1 MKAFDL
7 IHPQTVKEATRL
19 LAQGGGLDA
28 IRPMGGGQDLL
39 GTMKDYILSP
49 ATVVDLKRIPG
60 LNKITADYKGLRL
73 GALVTITEVEEHP
86 AVRAHYPVL
95 AEAAQS
101 VATIQIRNAG
111 TVGGNLCQRPR
122 CWYYRNERIVCLK
135 KGGTKC
141 YAAPDSAEN
150 KYNAILGGGPSYIVH
165 PSDLAP
171 ALLCLNAVLTITG
184 PNGKARSLPLAEFF
198 TLPGAADITHEN
210 ILKPGELVTEVFVP
224 ASALTARSTY
234 LKFREKNSLD
244 WALSS
249 VAMALETDGSGIV
262 RQARVV
268 LGGVAPIP
276 WHAGAAEAALV
287 GKPLTDANIRAA
299 ALAATE
305 GAKPLAQNGYKVP
318 LTQTLVR
325 RAASALVAGPRRAF
339 DGGQG
344 GVA

>member
-7 IHPQTVKEATRL
+7 IHPATIKEATRL

-39 GTMKDYILSP
+39 STMKDYILSP
-49 ATVVDLKRIPG
+49 ATVVDLKRIPD
-60 LNKITADYKGLRL
+60 LNKITVEAKGIHL

-86 AVRAHYPVL
+86 AIRASYPVL

-101 VATIQIRNAG
+101 IATIQIRNAG

-171 ALLCLNAVLTITG
+171 ALLCLNAVLTIAG
-184 PNGKARSLPLAEFF
+184 PGGKTRQMPLTEFF
-198 TLPGAADITHEN
+198 TLPGEGDITHEN
-210 ILKPGELVTEVFVP
+210 VLKPGELVTSVFVP
-224 ASALTARSTY
+224 ASAMAARSTY

-249 VAMALETDGSGIV
+249 VAMAVETDGNIV
-262 RQARVV
+262 KSVRVV

-276 WHAGAAEAALV
+276 WHARAAEAALV
-287 GKPLTDANIRAA
+287 GKPLDDETIRAA

-305 GAKPLAQNGYKVP
+305 GAEPLAQNGYKVP
-318 LTQTLVR
+318 LTQTMVR
-325 RAASALVAGPRRAF
+325 RAAAALVAGPRRAF
-339 DGGQG
+339 DGGNG
-344 GVA
+344 GIA

>member
-7 IHPQTVKEATRL
+7 IHPATIAEATRL
-19 LAQGGGLDA
+19 LATGGGLDS

-39 GTMKDYILSP
+39 GTMKDYILTP
-49 ATVVDLKRIPG
+49 ATVVDLKRIPN
-60 LNKITADYKGLRL
+60 LNKISVDNKGLRL

-86 AVRAHYPVL
+86 TIRAQCPVL
-95 AEAAQS
+95 AEAAGS
-101 VATIQIRNAG
+101 VATIQIRNVG

-171 ALLCLNAVLTITG
+171 ALLCLNAVLTIAG
-184 PNGKARSLPLAEFF
+184 ANGKTRQLPLAEFF
-198 TLPGAADITHEN
+198 TLPSENDVTHEN
-210 ILKPGELVTEVFVP
+210 VLQPGELVTEVFVP
-224 ASALTARSTY
+224 ASPLASRSTY

-249 VAMALETDGSGIV
+249 VAMAVEMDGGLV
-262 RQARVV
+262 KQARIV

-276 WHAGAAEAALV
+276 WRAPAAEATLR
-287 GKPLTDANIRAA
+287 GKPLNEETIRVA

-318 LTQTLVR
+318 LTQTMVR
-325 RAASALVAGPRRAF
+325 RAASALVAGPRKAF
-339 DGGQG
+339 EGGNG

>member
-7 IHPQTVKEATRL
+7 IHPATIKEATRL

-39 GTMKDYILSP
+39 STMKDYILSP
-49 ATVVDLKRIPG
+49 ATVVDLKRIPD
-60 LNKITADYKGLRL
+60 LNKITVEAKGIHL

-86 AVRAHYPVL
+86 TIRASYPVL

-101 VATIQIRNAG
+101 IATIQIRNAG

-171 ALLCLNAVLTITG
+171 ALLCLNAVLTIAG
-184 PNGKARSLPLAEFF
+184 PGGKTRQLPLTEFF
-198 TLPGAADITHEN
+198 TLPGEGDITHEN
-210 ILKPGELVTEVFVP
+210 VLKPGELVTSVFVP
-224 ASALTARSTY
+224 ASAMAARSTY

-249 VAMALETDGSGIV
+249 VAMAVETDGNIV
-262 RQARVV
+262 KSVRVV

-276 WHAGAAEAALV
+276 WHARAAEVALV
-287 GKPLTDANIRAA
+287 GKPLDDETIRAA

-305 GAKPLAQNGYKVP
+305 GAEPLAQNGYKVP
-318 LTQTLVR
+318 LTQTMVR
-325 RAASALVAGPRRAF
+325 RAAAALVAGPRKAF
-339 DGGQG
+339 EGGNG
-344 GVA
+344 GIA

>member
-7 IHPQTVKEATRL
+7 IHPATIKEATRL

-39 GTMKDYILSP
+39 STMKDYILSP
-49 ATVVDLKRIPG
+49 ATVVDLKRIPD
-60 LNKITADYKGLRL
+60 LNKITVEAKGIHL

-86 AVRAHYPVL
+86 AIRASYPVL

-101 VATIQIRNAG
+101 IATIQIRNAG

-171 ALLCLNAVLTITG
+171 ALLCLNAVLTIAG
-184 PNGKARSLPLAEFF
+184 PGGKTRQMPLTEFF
-198 TLPGAADITHEN
+198 TLPGEGDITHEN
-210 ILKPGELVTEVFVP
+210 VLKPGELVTSVFVP
-224 ASALTARSTY
+224 ASAMAARSTY

-249 VAMALETDGSGIV
+249 VAMAVETDGNIV
-262 RQARVV
+262 KSVRVV

-276 WHAGAAEAALV
+276 WHARAAEAALI
-287 GKPLTDANIRAA
+287 GKPLDDETIRAA

-305 GAKPLAQNGYKVP
+305 GAEPLAQNGYKVP
-318 LTQTLVR
+318 LTQTMVR
-325 RAASALVAGPRRAF
+325 RAAAALVAGPRRAF
-339 DGGQG
+339 DGGNG
-344 GVA
+344 GIA

>member
-60 LNKITADYKGLRL
+60 LDKITADAKGLRL

-86 AVRAHYPVL
+86 IIRAQYPML

-101 VATIQIRNAG
+101 IATIQIRNVG

-171 ALLCLNAVLTITG
+171 ALLCLNAVLTVAG
-184 PNGKARSLPLAEFF
+184 PNGRSRQLPLAEFF
-198 TLPGAADITHEN
+198 TLPGAGDVTHEN
-210 ILKPGELVTEVFVP
+210 VLKPGELVTEIFVP
-224 ASALTARSTY
+224 ASPLTARSTY

-249 VAMALETDGSGIV
+249 VAMAVEMDGTTVKS
-262 RQARVV
+262 ARVV

-276 WHAGAAEAALV
+276 WRAQAAEAALI
-287 GKPLTDANIRAA
+287 GKPLTDENIRAA
-299 ALAATE
+299 ALASTE

-318 LTQTLVR
+318 LTQTMVR
-325 RAASALVAGPRRAF
+325 RAASVLVAGPRHAF

>member
-7 IHPQTVKEATRL
+7 IHPATIKEATRL

-39 GTMKDYILSP
+39 STMKDYILSP
-49 ATVVDLKRIPG
+49 ATVVDLKRIPD
-60 LNKITADYKGLRL
+60 LNKITVEAKGIHL

-86 AVRAHYPVL
+86 AIRASYPVL

-101 VATIQIRNAG
+101 IATIQIRNAG

-171 ALLCLNAVLTITG
+171 ALLCLNAVLTIAGTG
-184 PNGKARSLPLAEFF
+184 GKTRQMPLTEFF
-198 TLPGAADITHEN
+198 TLPGEGDITHEN
-210 ILKPGELVTEVFVP
+210 VLKPGELVTSVFVP
-224 ASALTARSTY
+224 ASAMAARSTY

-249 VAMALETDGSGIV
+249 VAMAVETDGNIV
-262 RQARVV
+262 KSVRVV

-276 WHAGAAEAALV
+276 WHARAAEAALI
-287 GKPLTDANIRAA
+287 GKPLDDETIRAA

-305 GAKPLAQNGYKVP
+305 GAEPLAQNGYKVP
-318 LTQTLVR
+318 LTQTMVR
-325 RAASALVAGPRRAF
+325 RAAAALVAGPRRAF
-339 DGGQG
+339 DGGNG
-344 GVA
+344 GIA

>member
-7 IHPQTVKEATRL
+7 IHPATIQEATRL
-19 LAQGGGLDA
+19 LAGGGGLDS

-39 GTMKDYILSP
+39 GTMKDYILTP
-49 ATVVDLKRIPG
+49 ATVVDLKRIPN
-60 LNKITADYKGLRL
+60 LDKITVDGKGLHL

-86 AVRAHYPVL
+86 VILASYPVL
-95 AEAAQS
+95 AEAAGS
-101 VATIQIRNAG
+101 IATIQIRNVG

-184 PNGKARSLPLAEFF
+184 PGGKSRQLPLAEFF
-198 TLPGAADITHEN
+198 TLPSEADVTHEN
-210 ILKPGELVTEVFVP
+210 VLKPGELVTSVFVP
-224 ASALTARSTY
+224 ASAMATRSTY
-234 LKFREKNSLD
+234 VKFREKNSLD

-249 VAMALETDGSGIV
+249 VALALETDGNIV
-262 RQARVV
+262 KSARVV

-276 WHAGAAEAALV
+276 WHARAAEAALV
-287 GKPLTDANIRAA
+287 GKPLNDATIRVA

-318 LTQTLVR
+318 LTQTMVR
-325 RAASALVAGPRRAF
+325 RAAAALVAGPRKAF
-339 DGGQG
+339 DGGSG

>member
-7 IHPQTVKEATRL
+7 IHPATIKEATRL

-39 GTMKDYILSP
+39 STMKDYILSP
-49 ATVVDLKRIPG
+49 ATVVDLKRIPD
-60 LNKITADYKGLRL
+60 LNKITVEAKGIHL

-86 AVRAHYPVL
+86 AIRASYPVL

-101 VATIQIRNAG
+101 IATIQIRNAG

-122 CWYYRNERIVCLK
+122 CWYYRNERIICLK

-171 ALLCLNAVLTITG
+171 ALLCLNAVLTIAG
-184 PNGKARSLPLAEFF
+184 PGGKTRQLPLTEFF
-198 TLPGAADITHEN
+198 TLPGEGDITHEN
-210 ILKPGELVTEVFVP
+210 VLKPGELVTSVFVP
-224 ASALTARSTY
+224 ASAMATRSTY

-249 VAMALETDGSGIV
+249 VAMAVETDGNIV
-262 RQARVV
+262 KSVRVV

-276 WHAGAAEAALV
+276 WHARAAEAALV
-287 GKPLTDANIRAA
+287 GKPLDDETIRAA

-305 GAKPLAQNGYKVP
+305 GAEPLAQNGYKVP
-318 LTQTLVR
+318 LTQTMVR
-325 RAASALVAGPRRAF
+325 RAAAALVAGPRRAF
-339 DGGQG
+339 DGGNG
-344 GVA
+344 GIA

>member
-7 IHPQTVKEATRL
+7 IHPATIKEATRL

-39 GTMKDYILSP
+39 STMKDYILSP
-49 ATVVDLKRIPG
+49 ATVVDLKRIPD
-60 LNKITADYKGLRL
+60 LNKITVEAKGIHL

-86 AVRAHYPVL
+86 AIRASYPVL

-101 VATIQIRNAG
+101 IATIQIRNAG

-171 ALLCLNAVLTITG
+171 ALLCLNAVLTIAG
-184 PNGKARSLPLAEFF
+184 PGGKTRQMPLTEFF
-198 TLPGAADITHEN
+198 TLPGEGDITHEN
-210 ILKPGELVTEVFVP
+210 VLKPGELVTSVFVP
-224 ASALTARSTY
+224 ASAMAARSTY

-249 VAMALETDGSGIV
+249 VAMAIETDGNIV
-262 RQARVV
+262 KSVRVV

-276 WHAGAAEAALV
+276 WHARAAEAALI
-287 GKPLTDANIRAA
+287 GKPLDDETIRAA

-305 GAKPLAQNGYKVP
+305 GAEPLAQNGYKVP
-318 LTQTLVR
+318 LTQTMVR
-325 RAASALVAGPRRAF
+325 RAAAALVAGPRRAF
-339 DGGQG
+339 DGGNG
-344 GVA
+344 GIA

>member
-7 IHPQTVKEATRL
+7 IHPATIKEATRL

-39 GTMKDYILSP
+39 GAMKDYILSP

-60 LNKITADYKGLRL
+60 LDKITTDPKGLHL

-86 AVRAHYPVL
+86 FIRAHYPAL

-101 VATIQIRNAG
+101 IATIQIRNVG

-141 YAAPDSAEN
+141 YAMPDSAEN

-184 PNGKARSLPLAEFF
+184 QGGKTRLLPLSEFF
-198 TLPGAADITHEN
+198 TLPGEGDITHEN
-210 ILKPGELVTEVFVP
+210 VLKPGELVTSVFVP
-224 ASALTARSTY
+224 ASALAGRSTY
-234 LKFREKNSLD
+234 LKFREKDSLD
-244 WALSS
+244 WSLSS
-249 VAMALETDGSGIV
+249 VAMALEMDGGVIKS
-262 RQARVV
+262 ARVV

-276 WHAGAAEAALV
+276 WHARAAEAALR
-287 GKPLTDANIRAA
+287 GKPLNDETIRVA
-299 ALAATE
+299 ALASTE
-305 GAKPLAQNGYKVP
+305 GAEPLAQNGYKVP
-318 LTQTLVR
+318 LTQAMVR
-325 RAASALVAGPRRAF
+325 RAAAALVAGPRAAF
-339 DGGQG
+339 EGGNG

>member
-7 IHPQTVKEATRL
+7 IHPATIAEATRL

-39 GTMKDYILSP
+39 GAMKDYILTP
-49 ATVVDLKRIPG
+49 ATVVDLKRIPN
-60 LNKITADYKGLRL
+60 LDKITVDGKGLHL

-86 AVRAHYPVL
+86 AIRASYPVL

-101 VATIQIRNAG
+101 IATIQIRNVG

-135 KGGTKC
+135 KGGSKC

-171 ALLCLNAVLTITG
+171 ALLCLNAVLTIAG
-184 PNGKARSLPLAEFF
+184 PGGKTRQLPLTEFF
-198 TLPGAADITHEN
+198 TLPSEGSIRHEN
-210 ILKPGELVTEVFVP
+210 VLKPGELVTSVFVP
-224 ASALTARSTY
+224 ASVMAARSTY

-249 VAMALETDGSGIV
+249 VAMALEMDGNVVKS
-262 RQARVV
+262 ARVV

-276 WHAGAAEAALV
+276 WHARAAEVALR
-287 GKPLTDANIRAA
+287 GKPLNEGTIRAA

-305 GAKPLAQNGYKVP
+305 GAEPLAQNGYKVP
-318 LTQTLVR
+318 LTQAMVR
-325 RAASALVAGPRRAF
+325 RAAAALVAGPRKAF
-339 DGGQG
+339 EGGNG
-344 GVA
+344 DVA

>member
-7 IHPQTVKEATRL
+7 IHPATVAEATRL
-19 LAQGGGLDA
+19 LAQGGGLDS

-39 GTMKDYILSP
+39 GTMKDYILTP
-49 ATVVDLKRIPG
+49 ATVVDLKRIPN
-60 LNKITADYKGLRL
+60 LNKITASAKGLHI

-86 AVRAHYPVL
+86 DIRAHYPVL

-101 VATIQIRNAG
+101 IATIQIRNVG

-122 CWYYRNERIVCLK
+122 CWYYRNEHIVCLK

-171 ALLCLNAVLTITG
+171 ALLCLNAVLTIAG
-184 PNGKARSLPLAEFF
+184 PNGKTRQLPLAEFF
-198 TLPGAADITHEN
+198 TLPSQADVTHEN
-210 ILKPGELVTEVFVP
+210 VLKPGELVTEIFVP
-224 ASALTARSTY
+224 ASPLTARSTY

-249 VAMALETDGSGIV
+249 VAMALETEGGV
-262 RQARVV
+262 VKQARIV

-276 WHAGAAEAALV
+276 WHAQAAEAALH
-287 GKPLTDANIRAA
+287 GKPLNDATIRAA

-318 LTQTLVR
+318 LTQTMVR
-325 RAASALVAGPRRAF
+325 RAAQALVAGPRHAF
-339 DGGQG
+339 EGGQG

>member
-7 IHPQTVKEATRL
+7 IHPATIKEATRL

-39 GTMKDYILSP
+39 STMKDYILSP
-49 ATVVDLKRIPG
+49 ATVVDLKRIPD
-60 LNKITADYKGLRL
+60 LNKITVEAKGIHL

-86 AVRAHYPVL
+86 TIRASYPVL

-101 VATIQIRNAG
+101 IATIQIRNAG

-171 ALLCLNAVLTITG
+171 ALLCLNAVLTIAG
-184 PNGKARSLPLAEFF
+184 LGGKTRQLPLTEFF
-198 TLPGAADITHEN
+198 TLPGEGDITHEN
-210 ILKPGELVTEVFVP
+210 VLKPGELVTSVFVP
-224 ASALTARSTY
+224 ASAMAARSTY

-249 VAMALETDGSGIV
+249 VAMAVETDGNIV
-262 RQARVV
+262 KSVRVV

-276 WHAGAAEAALV
+276 WHARAAEAALV
-287 GKPLTDANIRAA
+287 GKPLDDETIRAA

-305 GAKPLAQNGYKVP
+305 GAEPLAQNGYKVP
-318 LTQTLVR
+318 LTQTMVR
-325 RAASALVAGPRRAF
+325 RAAAALVAGPRRAF
-339 DGGQG
+339 DGGNG
-344 GVA
+344 GIA

>member
-7 IHPQTVKEATRL
+7 IHPATIKEATRL

-39 GTMKDYILSP
+39 GAMKDYILSP
-49 ATVVDLKRIPG
+49 ATVVDLKRIPD
-60 LNKITADYKGLRL
+60 LNKITVEAKGIHL

-86 AVRAHYPVL
+86 AICASYPVL

-101 VATIQIRNAG
+101 IATIQIRNAG

-171 ALLCLNAVLTITG
+171 ALLCLNAVLTIAG
-184 PNGKARSLPLAEFF
+184 PGGKTRQMPLTEFF
-198 TLPGAADITHEN
+198 TLPGEGDITHEN
-210 ILKPGELVTEVFVP
+210 VLKPGELVTSVFVP
-224 ASALTARSTY
+224 ASAMAARSTY

-249 VAMALETDGSGIV
+249 VAMAVEMDENIV
-262 RQARVV
+262 KSARVV

-276 WHAGAAEAALV
+276 WHARAAEAALI
-287 GKPLTDANIRAA
+287 GKPLNDETIRAA

-305 GAKPLAQNGYKVP
+305 GAEPLAQNGYKVP
-318 LTQTLVR
+318 LTQTMVR
-325 RAASALVAGPRRAF
+325 RAAAALAAGPRKAF
-339 DGGQG
+339 EGGNG

>member
-7 IHPQTVKEATRL
+7 IHPATIKEATRL

-39 GTMKDYILSP
+39 GAMKDYILSP

-60 LNKITADYKGLRL
+60 LDKITTDPKGLHL

-86 AVRAHYPVL
+86 FIRAHYPAL

-101 VATIQIRNAG
+101 IATIQIRNVG

-122 CWYYRNERIVCLK
+122 CWYYRNERIICLK

-141 YAAPDSAEN
+141 YAMPDSAEN

-184 PNGKARSLPLAEFF
+184 QGGKTRLLPLSEFF
-198 TLPGAADITHEN
+198 TLPGEGDITHEN
-210 ILKPGELVTEVFVP
+210 VLKPGELVTSVFVP
-224 ASALTARSTY
+224 ASALAGRSTY
-234 LKFREKNSLD
+234 LKFREKDSLD
-244 WALSS
+244 WSLSS
-249 VAMALETDGSGIV
+249 VAMALEMDGGVIKS
-262 RQARVV
+262 ARVV

-276 WHAGAAEAALV
+276 WHARAAEAALR
-287 GKPLTDANIRAA
+287 GKPLNDETIRVA
-299 ALAATE
+299 ALASTE
-305 GAKPLAQNGYKVP
+305 GAEPLAQNGYKVP
-318 LTQTLVR
+318 LTQAMVR
-325 RAASALVAGPRRAF
+325 RAAAALVAGPRAAF
-339 DGGQG
+339 EGGNG

>member
-7 IHPQTVKEATRL
+7 IHPSTITEATRL
-19 LAQGGGLDA
+19 LASGGGLDA

-39 GTMKDYILSP
+39 GTMKDYILTP
-49 ATVVDLKRIPG
+49 ATVVDLKRIPN
-60 LNKITADYKGLRL
+60 LDKITVDAKGLHL
-73 GALVTITEVEEHP
+73 GALVTITQVEEHP
-86 AVRAHYPVL
+86 AIRASYPVL
-95 AEAAQS
+95 AEAAGS
-101 VATIQIRNAG
+101 VATIQIRNVG

-171 ALLCLNAVLTITG
+171 ALLCLNAVLTVAG
-184 PNGKARSLPLAEFF
+184 PGGKTRSLPLAEFF
-198 TLPGAADITHEN
+198 TLPSEGDVTHEN
-210 ILKPGELVTEVFVP
+210 ILKPGELVTGVFVP
-224 ASALTARSTY
+224 ASPLTARSTY

-249 VAMALETDGSGIV
+249 VAMALETESGV
-262 RQARVV
+262 VKSARVV

-276 WHAGAAEAALV
+276 WHAPAVEAALR
-287 GKPLTDANIRAA
+287 GKPLNDETIRAA

-318 LTQTLVR
+318 LTQAMVR
-325 RAASALVAGPRRAF
+325 RAATALVAGPRKAF
-339 DGGQG
+339 EGGNG

>member
-7 IHPQTVKEATRL
+7 IHPATIKEATRL

-39 GTMKDYILSP
+39 STMKDYILSP
-49 ATVVDLKRIPG
+49 ATVVDLKRIPD
-60 LNKITADYKGLRL
+60 LNKITVEAKGIHL

-86 AVRAHYPVL
+86 TIRASYPVL

-101 VATIQIRNAG
+101 IATIQIRNAG

-171 ALLCLNAVLTITG
+171 ALLCLNAVLTIAG
-184 PNGKARSLPLAEFF
+184 PGGKTRQLPLTEFF
-198 TLPGAADITHEN
+198 TLPGEGDITHEN
-210 ILKPGELVTEVFVP
+210 VLKPGELVTSVFVP
-224 ASALTARSTY
+224 ASAMAARSTY

-249 VAMALETDGSGIV
+249 VAMAVETDGNIV
-262 RQARVV
+262 KSVRVV

-276 WHAGAAEAALV
+276 WHARAAEAALV
-287 GKPLTDANIRAA
+287 GKPLDDETIRAA

-305 GAKPLAQNGYKVP
+305 GAEPLAQNGYKVP
-318 LTQTLVR
+318 LTQTMVR
-325 RAASALVAGPRRAF
+325 RAAAALVAGPRRAF
-339 DGGQG
+339 EGGNG
-344 GVA
+344 GIA

>member
-7 IHPQTVKEATRL
+7 IHPATIKEATRL

-39 GTMKDYILSP
+39 STMKDYILSP
-49 ATVVDLKRIPG
+49 ATVVDLKRIPD
-60 LNKITADYKGLRL
+60 LNKITVEAKGIHL

-86 AVRAHYPVL
+86 AIRASYPVL

-101 VATIQIRNAG
+101 IATIQIRNAG

-171 ALLCLNAVLTITG
+171 ALLCLNAVLTIAG
-184 PNGKARSLPLAEFF
+184 PGGKTRQLPLTEFF
-198 TLPGAADITHEN
+198 TLPGEGDITHEN
-210 ILKPGELVTEVFVP
+210 VLKPGELVTSVFVP
-224 ASALTARSTY
+224 ASAMAARSTY

-249 VAMALETDGSGIV
+249 VAMAVETDGNIV
-262 RQARVV
+262 KSVRVV

-276 WHAGAAEAALV
+276 WHARAAEAALV
-287 GKPLTDANIRAA
+287 GKPLDDETIRAA

-305 GAKPLAQNGYKVP
+305 GAEPLAQNGYKVS
-318 LTQTLVR
+318 LTQTMVR
-325 RAASALVAGPRRAF
+325 RAAAALVAGPRRAF
-339 DGGQG
+339 EGGNG
-344 GVA
+344 GIA

>member
-7 IHPQTVKEATRL
+7 IHPATIKEATRL

-39 GTMKDYILSP
+39 GAMKDYILSP

-60 LNKITADYKGLRL
+60 LDKITTDPKGLHL

-86 AVRAHYPVL
+86 SIRAHYPAL

-101 VATIQIRNAG
+101 IATIQIRNVG

-122 CWYYRNERIVCLK
+122 CWYYRNERIICLK

-141 YAAPDSAEN
+141 YAMPDSAEN

-184 PNGKARSLPLAEFF
+184 QGGKTRLLPLSEFF
-198 TLPGAADITHEN
+198 TLPGEGDITHEN
-210 ILKPGELVTEVFVP
+210 VLKPGELVTSVFVP
-224 ASALTARSTY
+224 ASALAGRSTY
-234 LKFREKNSLD
+234 LKFREKDSLD
-244 WALSS
+244 WSLSS
-249 VAMALETDGSGIV
+249 VAMALEMDGGVIKS
-262 RQARVV
+262 ARVV

-276 WHAGAAEAALV
+276 WHARAAEAALR
-287 GKPLTDANIRAA
+287 GKPLNDETIRVA
-299 ALAATE
+299 ALASTE
-305 GAKPLAQNGYKVP
+305 GAEPLAQNGYKVP
-318 LTQTLVR
+318 LTQAMVR
-325 RAASALVAGPRRAF
+325 RAAAALVAGPRAAF
-339 DGGQG
+339 EGGNG

>member
-7 IHPQTVKEATRL
+7 IHPATIKEATRL

-39 GTMKDYILSP
+39 STMKDYILSP
-49 ATVVDLKRIPG
+49 ATVVDLKRIPD
-60 LNKITADYKGLRL
+60 LNKITVEAKGIHL

-86 AVRAHYPVL
+86 AIRASYPVL

-101 VATIQIRNAG
+101 IATIQIRNAG

-171 ALLCLNAVLTITG
+171 ALLCLNAVLTIAG
-184 PNGKARSLPLAEFF
+184 PGGKTRQLPLTEFF
-198 TLPGAADITHEN
+198 TLPGEGDITHEN
-210 ILKPGELVTEVFVP
+210 VLKPGELVTSVFVP
-224 ASALTARSTY
+224 ASAMAARSTY

-249 VAMALETDGSGIV
+249 VAMAVETDGNIV
-262 RQARVV
+262 KSVRVV

-276 WHAGAAEAALV
+276 WHARAAEAALV
-287 GKPLTDANIRAA
+287 GKPLDDETIRAA

-305 GAKPLAQNGYKVP
+305 GAEPLAQNGYKVP
-318 LTQTLVR
+318 LTQTMVR
-325 RAASALVAGPRRAF
+325 RAAAALVAGPRRAF
-339 DGGQG
+339 DGGNG
-344 GVA
+344 GIA